1 MYLRNC
7 FAMCGLILKSYTF
20 LLIRRVGDALFVEIP
35 KGRVGALEAY
45 GDKLNIPRQR
55 PERIFHWIC
64 FVMSGFI
71 CQRRT
76 YSLFVCVCVC
86 ESAGWKCSFCW
97 VCGKTFP
104 SPLIPVVQTRLS
116 PREKP
121 WRSETI
127 CETALRDWMHLTELN
142 LSFDSRVG
150 NTLSLE
156 FAKAYLGAHGGLCW
170 KIKYPPRSSR
180 KKLSVNWLC
189 EMWIHLTELNPCF
202 GSAGWKHFCGR
213 ICKRIFGT
221 PLRPMVEKH
230 IFPDNS

>member
-76 YSLFVCVCVC
+76 YSLFVCVCVWVSRLEMLFLLSVWEDISKPINSGC
-86 ESAGWKCSFCW
+86 PNQIVPPRKAMKKRNDLWNCFAWLDASHRVKPFFWFTCWKHAFSRICQGIFGS
-97 VCGKTFP
+97 
-104 SPLIPVVQTRLS
+104 
-116 PREKP
+116 P
-121 WRSETI
+121 WR
-127 CETALRDWMHLTELN
+127 
-142 LSFDSRVG
+142 
-150 NTLSLE
+150 
-156 FAKAYLGAHGGLCW
+156 
-170 KIKYPPRSSR
+170 
-180 KKLSVNWLC
+180 
-189 EMWIHLTELNPCF
+189 
-202 GSAGWKHFCGR
+202 
-213 ICKRIFGT
+213 
-221 PLRPMVEKH
+221 PMLKNQISPEKQ
-230 IFPDNS
+230 